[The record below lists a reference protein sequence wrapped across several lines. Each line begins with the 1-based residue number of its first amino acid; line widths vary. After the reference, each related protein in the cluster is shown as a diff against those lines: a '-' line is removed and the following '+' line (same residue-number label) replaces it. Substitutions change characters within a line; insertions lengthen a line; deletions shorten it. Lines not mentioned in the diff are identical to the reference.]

1 MDQKKKES
9 KTKKVKKLNGVALRD
24 TKDRT
29 LLVAVTTVKLHPV
42 YGKRYK
48 AVRRFLVHSDM
59 EVRKGEGVTIEET
72 RPISKKKAWKV
83 IKKIE

>member
-1 MDQKKKES
+1 MDQKKPES
-9 KTKKVKKLNGVALRD
+9 KIKKIKKLSGIALRD

-29 LLVAVTTVKLHPV
+29 LSVEVTTVKLHPV

-48 AVRRFLVHSDM
+48 RIRKFLVHSDV
-59 EVRKGEGVTIEET
+59 EVKKGDKVTIEET

-83 IKKIE
+83 IKEIK